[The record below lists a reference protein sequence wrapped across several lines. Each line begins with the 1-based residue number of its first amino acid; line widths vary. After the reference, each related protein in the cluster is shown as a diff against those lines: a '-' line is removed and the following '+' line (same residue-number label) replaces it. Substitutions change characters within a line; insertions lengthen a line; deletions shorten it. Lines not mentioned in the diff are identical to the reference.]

1 MSTPTPPGWY
11 PVPGTGQERWWD
23 GTAWTDSHRQAG
35 LVNDAVT
42 QSWPA
47 APGPPPL
54 APPSQPPSQPPFHPP
69 FQPPGPPPGRSGRG
83 PLIAAVSAA
92 VVLLAGAVGTVVWAL
107 QPADPKKASPAP
119 TVTVDVSSPAPSD
132 PPASPSPD
140 VTETDDTGSDDTGSS
155 PDPALQIADET
166 HGWGV
171 PLPDGWIAQAATDRA
186 AVVEIT
192 GQYACEQSESLCLRG
207 QFAITTDSVDAADAR
222 AAAEQAMTD
231 FAAVAFGTLR
241 SHQEESAGTL
251 TVAGSEGWAIRWYLE
266 PEQGAAGF
274 AVVAAV
280 PDPDG
285 SGYVILRGGV
295 DDDPKAPDPAVLDD
309 IIQGI
314 TSTG

>member
-42 QSWPA
+42 QTWQV
-47 APGPPPL
+47 APGPPP
-54 APPSQPPSQPPFHPP
+54 PPTTLPFQPPF
-69 FQPPGPPPGRSGRG
+69 QPGPPPGRSGRG
-83 PLIAAVSAA
+83 PLIATVSVAVL
-92 VVLLAGAVGTVVWAL
+92 LLAGVVGAVVWAV
-107 QPADPKKASPAP
+107 QPDDPKKAGPAP
-119 TVTVDVSSPAPSD
+119 TITVGVSTPAASDPPRSPSPTPDADDTSADDTDSSPAP
-132 PPASPSPD
+132 
-140 VTETDDTGSDDTGSS
+140 
-155 PDPALQIADET
+155 ALQLADKA

-171 PLPDGWIAQAATDRA
+171 PLPDGWTAEPANERAT
-186 AVVEIT
+186 VVEIF

-207 QFAITTDSVDAADAR
+207 QFAVVADSVDAADAQ
-222 AAAEQAMTD
+222 AAAERAMTD

-241 SHQEESAGTL
+241 THREESAGTL
-251 TVAGSEGWAIRWYLE
+251 TVAGSEGWAIRWYVE

-314 TSTG
+314 TTAS

>member
-42 QSWPA
+42 QTWQV
-47 APGPPPL
+47 APGPPP
-54 APPSQPPSQPPFHPP
+54 QPPLQPPF
-69 FQPPGPPPGRSGRG
+69 QPPGRSGRG
-83 PLIAAVSAA
+83 QLVAVVSVV
-92 VVLLAGAVGTVVWAL
+92 VVLLAGAVGTVLWAL
-107 QPADPKKASPAP
+107 KPDDPKKAGPAPGITVGVSTPAASRPPRSPSPSPAASE
-119 TVTVDVSSPAPSD
+119 TDDTSADDTRSSPAP
-132 PPASPSPD
+132 
-140 VTETDDTGSDDTGSS
+140 
-155 PDPALQIADET
+155 ALQLADKA

-171 PLPDGWIAQAATDRA
+171 PLPDGWTAQPANERAT
-186 AVVEIT
+186 VVEVS

-207 QFAITTDSVDAADAR
+207 QFAVAADSVDAADAR

-231 FAAVAFGTLR
+231 FAAAAFGTLR

-251 TVAGSEGWAIRWYLE
+251 TVAGHEGWAIRWHVE

-285 SGYVILRGGV
+285 SGYVVLRGGV

-314 TSTG
+314 TSTS

>member
-1 MSTPTPPGWY
+1 MSNPTPPGWY

-42 QSWPA
+42 QTWQV
-47 APGPPPL
+47 APGPPPP
-54 APPSQPPSQPPFHPP
+54 APPSFG
-69 FQPPGPPPGRSGRG
+69 PPGPPPGRPGRG
-83 PLIAAVSAA
+83 PLIAVVSVV
-92 VVLLAGAVGTVVWAL
+92 VVLLAGAVGTVLWAL
-107 QPADPKKASPAP
+107 QPDGPKKAGPAP
-119 TVTVDVSSPAPSD
+119 TITVGVSTPAASR
-132 PPASPSPD
+132 PPRSPSPTPD
-140 VTETDDTGSDDTGSS
+140 ATETDDTSADDTRTS
-155 PDPALQIADET
+155 PAPALQLADKA

-171 PLPDGWIAQAATDRA
+171 PLPDGWTAEPANERAT
-186 AVVEIT
+186 VVEIS

-207 QFAITTDSVDAADAR
+207 QFAIAADSVDAADAQ

-231 FAAVAFGTLR
+231 FAAAAFGTLR
-241 SHQEESAGTL
+241 SHREESAGTL
-251 TVAGSEGWAIRWYLE
+251 TVAGHEGWAIRWHVE
-266 PEQGAAGF
+266 PEQGAAGY

-314 TSTG
+314 TTAS